1 MIRIADK
8 DKINELELI
17 IVMDHIKSKGIEWG
31 TVYQGNGCIWLAAG
45 SANRPLNYY
54 FIFRGGKLVDIDI
67 D

>member
-17 IVMDHIKSKGIEWG
+17 IVMDYIKSKGIERG
-31 TVYQGNGCIWLAAG
+31 TIYQGNGCLWLAAG

-54 FIFRGGKLVDIDI
+54 FLFRGGQLVGVDID
-67 D
+67 